1 MLEKW
6 HCDII
11 LRLKFKW
18 DFLIILV
25 KSKWILIFHCEKIN
39 LIYLYVQND
48 VWVNE
53 KLILKLYPLN

>member
-48 VWVNE
+48 V
-53 KLILKLYPLN
+53 